1 MMDIFCAF
9 FHTAAKLQPHPPPFS
24 SSEWGEAEEGLV
36 QKTPEKKILCDK
48 LYQGTTIRVL

>member
-24 SSEWGEAEEGLV
+24 SSEWGEAAEGLV

-48 LYQGTTIRVL
+48 LYQGTIRVL